1 MNMKTSLFSWIV
13 VRRFIR
19 AFLEVFGISWL
30 LIEPLALWR
39 PEDLRFG
46 LKGYLALAAFS
57 LIVALYFSR
66 RRTEIS
72 GKLSISDT
80 TITITKGDLLDQ
92 SGNIV
97 IGATDTFDTEI
108 GDIIA
113 SHSLQGQFQAKHFP
127 NTGELDALL
136 EKQLSGE
143 TPKAD
148 KKKLRG
154 KTLRFPNGTTAVV
167 EKANSRYFL
176 VAYTKMRNDLRVE
189 SDICMLANALR
200 ECWGQIR
207 TSGANQPVHMGV
219 VGSGLARIGLSRSLL
234 IQFIVLSFLDAQKN
248 GSLTSH
254 LTIYVAESDID
265 HVSFSDMGDWLSGLT
280 RLA

>member
-1 MNMKTSLFSWIV
+1 M
-13 VRRFIR
+13 RRFIR
-19 AFLEVFGISWL
+19 TFLEVFGIFWL
-30 LIEPLALWR
+30 LIEPFALWR
-39 PEDLRFG
+39 PDDLRFG
-46 LKGYLALAAFS
+46 LKGYLALAVIS
-57 LIVALYFSR
+57 LSVALYISR
-66 RRTEIS
+66 RKTEIS
-72 GKLSISDT
+72 GKLSVSDT
-80 TITITKGDLLDQ
+80 TITIKRGDLLSQ

-113 SHSLQGQFQAKHFP
+113 AHSLQGQFQAKYFP
-127 NTGELDALL
+127 NIGELDSLL
-136 EKQLSGE
+136 AKELAGE

-154 KTLRFPNGTTAVV
+154 KTLRFPNGTTVVV
-167 EKANSRYFL
+167 EKDRARYFL

-200 ECWGQIR
+200 GCWGQIR
-207 TSGANQPVHMGV
+207 TRGANQPVHMGV

-254 LTIYVAESDID
+254 LTIYVAESDLD

>member
-1 MNMKTSLFSWIV
+1 MSMKSSPLSWIV
-13 VRRFIR
+13 ARRFIR
-19 AFLEVFGISWL
+19 TFLEVFGISWL

-39 PEDLRFG
+39 PADLRLG
-46 LKGYLALAAFS
+46 MKGYLGLAAFS
-57 LIVALYFSR
+57 FIAALYFSR
-66 RRTEIS
+66 RKTEIS
-72 GKLSISDT
+72 GKLSVSDT
-80 TITITKGDLLDQ
+80 TITIKKGNLLDQ

-113 SHSLQGQFQAKHFP
+113 AHSLQGQFQSKHFP

-136 EKQLSGE
+136 AKELSGE
-143 TPKAD
+143 KPKED

-154 KTLRFPNGTTAVV
+154 KTFRFPNGTTAVL

-200 ECWGQIR
+200 DCWSQIR
-207 TSGANQPVHMGV
+207 TRGANQPVHMGV

-254 LTIYVAESDID
+254 LTIYVSESDID
-265 HVSFSDMGDWLSGLT
+265 HVSFSDMRDWLSGLT